1 MNLFP
6 WLLFAHVFGAII
18 AFGASFSTFPLLGA
32 MSGKEPAHA
41 NFGSRLGSKISTTF
55 VRPLAILQGVTGVG
69 LILVTGIDLT
79 KALWLDVAIVLY
91 LIALGYA
98 LFVQIPVGH
107 RLVEL
112 TSGGPPPTPPSAV
125 VSAGTVAPATVAPAA
140 GAPAAGAP
148 AAGAPAAGAPA
159 AGAPIRPAGP
169 PPELLATAARAR
181 QGGMLLAILITAI
194 VFLMVVKPF

>member
-148 AAGAPAAGAPA
+148 AAGAPAAGAP
-159 AGAPIRPAGP
+159 IRPAGP

>member
-6 WLLFAHVFGAII
+6 WFLFAHILGAIV

-32 MSGKEPAHA
+32 MSGKEPPHA
-41 NFGSRLGSKISTTF
+41 NFGSRVSHAISTKV
-55 VRPLAILQGVTGVG
+55 VRPLAILQGITGVA
-69 LILVTGIDLT
+69 LILIANIDLT

-91 LIALGYA
+91 LIAIGYA

-112 TSGGPPPTPPSAV
+112 TSGGPPA
-125 VSAGTVAPATVAPAA
+125 APAGGA
-140 GAPAAGAP
+140 GGA
-148 AAGAPAAGAPA
+148 
-159 AGAPIRPAGP
+159 PAGP
-169 PPELLATAARAR
+169 PVELIETAGKARR
-181 QGGMLLAILITAI
+181 GGALLGILITTI

>member
-6 WLLFAHVFGAII
+6 WFLFAHVLGAII

-41 NFGSRLGSKISTTF
+41 NFGSRLGHAISTKV
-55 VRPLAILQGVTGVG
+55 VRPLAILQGITGVA
-69 LILVTGIDLT
+69 LILLANIDLT

-91 LIALGYA
+91 LIAIGYA

-112 TSGGPPPTPPSAV
+112 TSGGPPPPAASAALASAAAAGTPSAAP
-125 VSAGTVAPATVAPAA
+125 AGTPGVAPAQAPAA
-140 GAPAAGAP
+140 PV
-148 AAGAPAAGAPA
+148 
-159 AGAPIRPAGP
+159 RP
-169 PPELLATAARAR
+169 PPELIATASKARR
-181 QGGMLLAILITAI
+181 GGMILGTLIAII
-194 VFLMVVKPF
+194 VFLMVVK

>member
-6 WLLFAHVFGAII
+6 WLLFAHIFGAII

-32 MSGKEPAHA
+32 MSGSEPAHA
-41 NFGSRLGSKISTTF
+41 NFGSRFGHAISTKI
-55 VRPLAILQGVTGVG
+55 VRPLAILQGLTGVG

-79 KALWLDVAIVLY
+79 KNLWLDVAIVLY

-98 LFVQIPVGH
+98 LFVQIPVGE

-112 TSGGPPPTPPSAV
+112 TSGGPPTS
-125 VSAGTVAPATVAPAA
+125 AA
-140 GAPAAGAP
+140 GAAP
-148 AAGAPAAGAPA
+148 ASAA
-159 AGAPIRPAGP
+159 PAGP
-169 PPELLATAARAR
+169 PPELIATATRAR
-181 QGGMLLAILITAI
+181 QGGMLLGLLITAI

>member
-6 WLLFAHVFGAII
+6 WLLFAHIFGAII
-18 AFGASFSTFPLLGA
+18 AFGASYSTFPLLGA
-32 MSGKEPAHA
+32 MSGKEPMHAH
-41 NFGSRLGSKISTTF
+41 FGSRIGHAISTKI
-55 VRPLAILQGVTGVG
+55 VRPLAILQGLTGLGMIVVG
-69 LILVTGIDLT
+69 NIDLT

-112 TSGGPPPTPPSAV
+112 TSGGPPPGAAPRGMPAEAPP
-125 VSAGTVAPATVAPAA
+125 AGSAPAGGSPA
-140 GAPAAGAP
+140 G
-148 AAGAPAAGAPA
+148 
-159 AGAPIRPAGP
+159 GP
-169 PPELLATAARAR
+169 PPELLATAQKAR
-181 QGGMLLAILITAI
+181 QGGMLLGGLIAVI

>member
-6 WLLFAHVFGAII
+6 WLLFAHIFGAII
-18 AFGASFSTFPLLGA
+18 AFGASYSTFPLLGA

-41 NFGSRLGSKISTTF
+41 NFGSRFGHTVSTKV
-55 VRPLAILQGVTGVG
+55 VRPLAILQGLTGLG

-91 LIALGYA
+91 VIALSYA

-112 TSGGPPPTPPSAV
+112 TAGGPPPAA
-125 VSAGTVAPATVAPAA
+125 AG
-140 GAPAAGAP
+140 GAPAGP
-148 AAGAPAAGAPA
+148 M
-159 AGAPIRPAGP
+159 GP
-169 PPELLATAARAR
+169 PPELIATARKARR
-181 QGGMLLAILITAI
+181 GGMLLGLLIAII
-194 VFLMVVKPF
+194 VFLMVVKPGI